1 LIPEK
6 FGLNCIT
13 LLIQFLKREIPMI
26 RFNIDFSS
34 PLPIYRQIIQAIKFE
49 ILSERLKSGDQLP
62 PIRELAKILKL
73 NPNTVAKAYYTLEE
87 EGLVQ
92 GKRGSGNWVNYKNAR
107 IDSLRRG
114 MIEDEVRGFLERTF
128 SLGASREEIKKII
141 ERYSENEPKNR

>member
-1 LIPEK
+1 
-6 FGLNCIT
+6 
-13 LLIQFLKREIPMI
+13 MI

-87 EGLVQ
+87 EGFVQ
-92 GKRGSGNWVNYKNAR
+92 GKRGSGNWVNYKNAN

-114 MIEDEVRGFLERTF
+114 MIEDEVRGFLERAF